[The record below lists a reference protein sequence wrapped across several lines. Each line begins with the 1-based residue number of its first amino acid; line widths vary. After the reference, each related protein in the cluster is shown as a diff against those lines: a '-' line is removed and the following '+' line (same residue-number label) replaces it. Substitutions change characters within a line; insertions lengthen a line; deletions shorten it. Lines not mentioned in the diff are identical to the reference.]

1 MKKLAAFVALSL
13 LMAVPEVTDQD
24 RQDNPEKQPP
34 AVLADV
40 DEVMP

>member
-1 MKKLAAFVALSL
+1 
-13 LMAVPEVTDQD
+13 MAVPEVTDQD
-24 RQDNPEKQPP
+24 SQDNPEKKPP